1 MIKCIILNGIPVV
14 MEAFMALA
22 QVEKPED
29 QDHSFTRCVVASTIV
44 EKHLLNHSLGKV
56 GRRMKRIM
64 SVPRASWGLC
74 IKTILPIF

>member
-22 QVEKPED
+22 LIEKPED

-44 EKHLLNHSLGKV
+44 ETHLLNPSLGKV
-56 GRRMKRIM
+56 GKQMKRIM
-64 SVPRASWGLC
+64 SVPQAS
-74 IKTILPIF
+74 